1 LSKDGSDGWYVEWA
15 QIKKIGGNSFT
26 CMFDTW
32 MDDSDGYSRVETRDC
47 TEDVGVTRIT
57 TKTGTSRSSGTN
69 DNVSMGVCDG
79 NGTCCSTVLNNPGD
93 DRKVG
98 RVDTYTNP
106 KGLGE
111 CFTTAM
117 RGPIRATLSKD
128 GSDGWYVNWAQVQLA
143 KGVFHTCNF
152 TSWLDDASGYSR
164 EMTVDCNEN
173 VGITEISTE
182 TGSMRHAGTNDPVTI
197 TVCDVSGG
205 CCSNP
210 LNVPGYDDRVQGHV
224 DTYNGPD
231 VLGQC
236 YDFVPARGDLT
247 VTLEKTRS
255 NGWNVQWTKIELS
268 GGRTFTCNFNIWL
281 DDASGYSNSETVQ
294 CQRDL

>member
-1 LSKDGSDGWYVEWA
+1 MLSGLKLKRLEEIPSPACLILGWMILTVIAEWRQETA
-15 QIKKIGGNSFT
+15 LKVIYLIYYLPQNSFL
-26 CMFDTW
+26 
-32 MDDSDGYSRVETRDC
+32 
-47 TEDVGVTRIT
+47 DVGVTRIT

-164 EMTVDCNEN
+164 EMTVDCNE
-173 VGITEISTE
+173 SKK
-182 TGSMRHAGTNDPVTI
+182 MKH
-197 TVCDVSGG
+197 
-205 CCSNP
+205 
-210 LNVPGYDDRVQGHV
+210 
-224 DTYNGPD
+224 
-231 VLGQC
+231 
-236 YDFVPARGDLT
+236 
-247 VTLEKTRS
+247 
-255 NGWNVQWTKIELS
+255 
-268 GGRTFTCNFNIWL
+268 
-281 DDASGYSNSETVQ
+281 
-294 CQRDL
+294 